1 MGGAKHRRKGDNVE
15 RQIVALHRDMGVHAE
30 RVPLSGASRYR
41 GNGPMSIFMPTA
53 RMRVRWGVM
62 QGKARS
68 MPPAIKPRVHDVGFR
83 Y

>member
-53 RMRVRWGVM
+53 RMRVRWGRNAR
-62 QGKARS
+62 QGAKHA
-68 MPPAIKPRVHDVGFR
+68 PC
-83 Y
+83 YQT